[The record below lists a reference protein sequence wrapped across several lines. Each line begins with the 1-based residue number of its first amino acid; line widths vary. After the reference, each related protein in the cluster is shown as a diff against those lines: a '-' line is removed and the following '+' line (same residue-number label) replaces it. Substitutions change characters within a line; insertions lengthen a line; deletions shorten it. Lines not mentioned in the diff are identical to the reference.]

1 ENIKKAWEASY
12 PQIFFERKLFEDIMG
27 HYRYP
32 KGSGWGHTSDIASNF
47 KAIDFYEDF
56 TKVGDEI
63 FATKA
68 VSMKTTTTKSVD
80 NWLNTKAVRDNIDNL
95 ILGRGAGKGISW
107 NGKTVF
113 FDQAEIH
120 IYMPKGN
127 ITTELKSEW
136 LNKLAAELPSIK
148 FEINAL
154 EELIK

>member
-56 TKVGDEI
+56 TQIGNKVYAE
-63 FATKA
+63 TA

-80 NWLNTKAVRDNIDNL
+80 SWLASNPVKNNIDNL
-95 ILGRGAGKGISW
+95 RAGLGDEGILW
-107 NGKTVF
+107 NGTTIYYNKI
-113 FDQAEIH
+113 EIH
-120 IYMPKGN
+120 IYMPKSN
-127 ITTELKSEW
+127 ITPEITTEW
-136 LNKLAAELPSIK
+136 INKLNIERPGIN
-148 FEINAL
+148 FQINAL
-154 EELIK
+154 EDFVN